1 MSMSEKTIIDFVK
14 KELERLKQER
24 VERLGGD
31 LLRIEEGS
39 IYVLELPVNAE
50 FKTINTRFG
59 ERVVIP
65 VIYNGESRVLMVNP
79 SGRLYRMII
88 EGISDAVKKVRDPSK
103 ITKFAITV
111 SRIDRYHYKVSV
123 TPVL

>member
-1 MSMSEKTIIDFVK
+1 MSEKTIIDFARE
-14 KELERLKQER
+14 ELERLRQER

-31 LLRIEEGS
+31 LLRIEEGN
-39 IYVLELPVNAE
+39 IYVLELGVNVE
-50 FKTINTRFG
+50 FRRINTRFG

-65 VIYNGESRVLMVNP
+65 VTYNNEPRVLMVNP

-88 EGISDAVKKVRDPSK
+88 EEINNAVKKVRDPSK

>member
-1 MSMSEKTIIDFVK
+1 MSMSEKSIIDFARE
-14 KELERLKQER
+14 ELERLRQER
-24 VERLGGD
+24 IERLGGD
-31 LLRIEEGS
+31 LLRIEEGN

-50 FKTINTRFG
+50 FRRINTRYG

-65 VIYNGESRVLMVNP
+65 VTYNNEPRVLMVNP
-79 SGRLYRMII
+79 NGKLYRMII
-88 EGISDAVKKVRDPSK
+88 EEINNAVKKVRDVSK
-103 ITKFAITV
+103 ITKFAITI